1 VKALALAGEDA
12 TLAVTELPDPAPSA
26 GELLV
31 RVHAASINPI
41 DVRVSTG
48 RYPWG
53 KYEYPVVPGFDF
65 AGVVETTDDQVTTF
79 NPGDEVL
86 GYWSAKRFHRGT
98 WAERVAIPADGFV
111 VHKPKCLTFDLA
123 AALPL
128 AAATA
133 LLCIDAVQ
141 PLAGEAVLITGAGGA
156 IGAYAV
162 QLAATA
168 GAIVLATG
176 RREHA
181 RRLHELG
188 AAQVIDYI
196 NNDVADTVRRMRLAG
211 VGALI
216 DLVNDQPELTRLS
229 TVVRDGGRVASA
241 CFAADVEALAK
252 RAITATNVIT
262 THGSADVLTRVVE
275 LVQDGALRV
284 GYDERRPLDEVP
296 AAVAEISAGASRK
309 TVIDVAYDAR

>member
-1 VKALALAGEDA
+1 MKAVALAGEDA
-12 TLAVTELPDPAPSA
+12 RLAVTELPDPAPGA

-41 DVRVSTG
+41 DVRVVTG

-53 KYEYPVVPGFDF
+53 KYDYPVVPGFDF
-65 AGVVETTDDQVTTF
+65 AGVVETVGPDATGFQV
-79 NPGDEVL
+79 GEEVL

-111 VHKPKCLTFDLA
+111 VRKPGALSFDLA

-133 LLCIDAVQ
+133 LLCVDAVQ

-162 QLAATA
+162 QLAAAA

-176 RREHA
+176 RREHV

-196 NNDVADTVRRMRLAG
+196 NDDVADVVHTMRASG

-216 DLVNDQPELTRLS
+216 DLVNERPEVSRLS
-229 TVVRDGGRVASA
+229 AVVRDGGRIASA
-241 CFAADVEALAK
+241 CFGADVEALAK

-262 THGSADVLTRVVE
+262 THGSLDVLARLVQ
-275 LVQDGALRV
+275 LVQDGLLRV

-296 AAVAEISAGASRK
+296 AAVAEISAGRSRK
-309 TVIDVAYDAR
+309 TVIDMA